1 MASTKELRRRIRSV
15 KNTAQITKAMQMV
28 AATKMRRAQN
38 QALGGR
44 PYSETLQIAVA
55 ELMPAIDQSLN
66 PLLRENS
73 SDKIGILLLTTDK
86 SLCGALNSNVLR
98 LAQQFANNP
107 RISSRASAEGSL
119 HAGRDDKQKA
129 EVQFFTIGKKGRDFV
144 VKTGK
149 ELVADFENNDTV
161 SYTQAKQTANVLI
174 QSFLE
179 GKVGEVYILYPDF
192 VSTLKQDPKLEK
204 ILPISQEELLKGLDI
219 NGMDNVSSRAKRS
232 EAEGSLHTGR
242 DDSQEFLFDTS
253 KQVLLDFVLNHF
265 VQQKVY
271 QSLLETKASEHSAR
285 MIAMKNAT
293 DSAKDLVSDLQLAY
307 NQTRQEGI
315 TRELLE
321 ITSALAALE

>member
-1 MASTKELRRRIRSV
+1 MPSTKELRRRIRSV

-44 PYSETLQIAVA
+44 PYSETLQKAVA

-66 PLLRENS
+66 PLLRENN

-98 LAQQFANNP
+98 LAQQFCNGLRHPEQSEGYKETLNP
-107 RISSRASAEGSL
+107 KENKLDSRLRGN
-119 HAGRDDKQKA
+119 DKR
-129 EVQFFTIGKKGRDFV
+129 EIEFFTIGKKGRDFV

-149 ELVADFENNDTV
+149 ELVADFENSDTV

-179 GKVGEVYILYPDF
+179 GKIGEVYILYPDF

-204 ILPISQEELLKGLDI
+204 ILPISRDDLLKGLNLGDLT
-219 NGMDNVSSRAKRS
+219 NKKEVAQARMTTQQD
-232 EAEGSLHTGR
+232 
-242 DDSQEFLFDTS
+242 EFIFDTTKS
-253 KQVLLDFVLNHF
+253 ELLNFVLNHF
-265 VQQKVY
+265 VQQKVF